1 MSEQP
6 DLGRSDEQ
14 TLGRADADVSD
25 TTASDAGESDS
36 GNVDDN
42 VSTANYPDENS
53 SDPWQSEGARRPT
66 QEGGDSD

>member
-6 DLGRSDEQ
+6 DIGRS
-14 TLGRADADVSD
+14 DADVSD
-25 TTASDAGESDS
+25 TTVSDAGISDS

-42 VSTANYPDENS
+42 LSGADYPSEDS

-66 QEGGDSD
+66 QEGGQNV